1 MSVPDEPS
9 PGLLH
14 SFYHTLTNDKS
25 CHMFSIWEMLGC
37 KKREGGAK
45 GGRREKKM
53 KAEGFGQLKD
63 GRLQG
68 KGVNEACSRR
78 NLPQC
83 VIS

>member
-1 MSVPDEPS
+1 MTS
-9 PGLLH
+9 PATCFPFGRCWGCEERVGGL
-14 SFYHTLTNDKS
+14 
-25 CHMFSIWEMLGC
+25 WGV
-37 KKREGGAK
+37 GG
-45 GGRREKKM
+45 EV

>member
-1 MSVPDEPS
+1 
-9 PGLLH
+9 
-14 SFYHTLTNDKS
+14 
-25 CHMFSIWEMLGC
+25 MFSIWEMLGC
-37 KKREGGAK
+37 EERLK
-45 GGRREKKM
+45 GGEKK
-53 KAEGFGQLKD
+53 KQAEGFGQLKD